1 MFNVSGT
8 QHHESSSVELS
19 SPSQPCANIYIYSFI
34 IYIAIKYILSPA
46 PIAMK
51 SPTFHA
57 NLSVVNDTKKKV
69 GPYNQR
75 HQYQP
80 MLKGWS

>member
-1 MFNVSGT
+1 M
-8 QHHESSSVELS
+8 
-19 SPSQPCANIYIYSFI
+19 YS
-34 IYIAIKYILSPA
+34 LSPA

-57 NLSVVNDTKKKV
+57 NLSVVNDKKKKV
-69 GPYNQR
+69 GPCNQR